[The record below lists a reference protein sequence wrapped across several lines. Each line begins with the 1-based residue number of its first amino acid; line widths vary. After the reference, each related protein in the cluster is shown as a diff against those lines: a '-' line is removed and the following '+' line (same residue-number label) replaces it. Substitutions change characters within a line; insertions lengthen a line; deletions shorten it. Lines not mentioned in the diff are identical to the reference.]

1 MRGQSGIGTIIVF
14 IAMILAAVV
23 VAIVILQ
30 ITDSLRGQAML
41 TNRQAQQTMSARY
54 DIIGVSAVA
63 YKDANTGDYKVYY
76 LILRVRPGLGA
87 RSLDLK
93 KTYLT
98 YNGPQVTIPG
108 VKYEPITEVL
118 KNNAT
123 YIAAAADLGNTDV
136 NDILSKITGACSASM
151 YNIMTALGTY
161 NYITV
166 VPYIAPARKSDVA
179 YAPGTVTAATVV
191 ANRDPAHFTAIWEEC
206 AGKDDL
212 GSVSDGQTVYIIYP
226 LPKPVGSSTYIT
238 ISLETADGWSAPM
251 TLRIPA
257 GLDQGYVTIYPAT

>member
-41 TNRQAQQTMSARY
+41 TNRQAQQSMSSRY
-54 DIIGVSAVA
+54 DIIGVSAIA

-87 RSLDLK
+87 QSLDLK

-98 YNGPQVTIPG
+98 YNGPNVTIPG
-108 VKYEPITEVL
+108 VKYEQITNVL

-123 YIAAAADLGNTDV
+123 YIAASADLGNTDV
-136 NDILSKITGACSASM
+136 NKILSSVTGACSATM
-151 YNIMTALGTY
+151 YNIMTALDTY
-161 NYITV
+161 NYITI
-166 VPYIAPARKSDVA
+166 VPYIAPAKKSDIA

-191 ANRDPAHFTAIWEEC
+191 ANRDPSHFTVVWEEC
-206 AGKDDL
+206 ANKDDL
-212 GSVSDGQTVYIIYP
+212 SSVSDGQTVYIIYP
-226 LPKPVGSSTYIT
+226 LPKPIGSSTYVTIT
-238 ISLETADGWSAPM
+238 LETADGWSAPM
-251 TLRIPA
+251 TIRIPA
-257 GLDQGYVTIYPAT
+257 GLDRGYISIYPAT